1 MWIKNLAAAVLILL
15 SQGTLFAQEQQ
26 TSKEIKHALGASVG
40 WIVGSGLSYRH
51 YFDNYYAQTSFV
63 ASVKELS
70 DDSRINDDIYLDLA
84 FSFGKYLHVD
94 RPKKW
99 LPIALKWMGG
109 IEWIYEKQP
118 RCEFDDVSKS
128 CIEKSKTQNTLHLG
142 GGIGLDIGRIKT
154 QGLIFSI
161 DLSFLATFEEG
172 KFEGLHAPWPAA
184 SLLYNW

>member
-1 MWIKNLAAAVLILL
+1 MLTATILTMLPHGILL
-15 SQGTLFAQEQQ
+15 AEEQQ
-26 TSKEIKHALGASVG
+26 SNGIKHALGASVG

-51 YFDNYYAQTSFV
+51 YFDNYYTQTSFV
-63 ASVKELS
+63 ASAKELS
-70 DDSRINDDIYLDLA
+70 DDTSTNDDIYIDLA
-84 FSFGKYLHVD
+84 FSFGKYLHID

-118 RCEFDDVSKS
+118 QCQFDDVSKS
-128 CIEKSKTQNTLHLG
+128 CIDKSNTENTLHLG
-142 GGIGLDIGRIKT
+142 GGIGLDMGRIKT

-161 DLSFLATFEEG
+161 DLSFLATFEDG